1 MAKSAFVKFEVSKD
15 LADKSYESVE
25 MAKSSGKLRKGIN
38 ETTKCIER
46 GLAKLVIMAED
57 VTPEEIMMHI
67 PVLCK
72 EKSVPFTYVPSKA
85 ELGKAAGIEIPT
97 ASIAIEETGE
107 SKKIVS
113 EISSKVDSLSKGKA
127 EKPAAPKEEKKEE
140 PAETKEAPKKEP
152 KEEKKAPKAEPKKAP
167 KEDKKK
173 GKKE

>member
-15 LADKSYESVE
+15 LADKVYESVE
-25 MAKSSGKLRKGIN
+25 IAKSSGKLRKGIN

-72 EKSVPFTYVPSKA
+72 EKSVPFAYVPSKA
-85 ELGKAAGIEIPT
+85 ELGKASGIEIPT

-113 EISSKVDSLSKGKA
+113 EIASKVESLSKGRA
-127 EKPAAPKEEKKEE
+127 EKPAEVKEKPAEEKKESPEEEPKEAPKEKPKEEKKN
-140 PAETKEAPKKEP
+140 
-152 KEEKKAPKAEPKKAP
+152 PKAE
-167 KEDKKK
+167 KKK
-173 GKKE
+173 EKKK